1 MVLKVKRKL
10 FKTMICLGLALGV
23 SGCAATS
30 RSGNEGANEVKKLE
44 ASSWSLVAEKEFDFP
59 SYIIGY
65 YNKDSA
71 LSVGYGGQ
79 IYYMNSEA
87 QDWPMAANTS
97 MCRFGLDMVEGTEG
111 TVCYTCGNAGDVTK
125 STDGGKTFVKKAN
138 FGSMEPNQCKLLS
151 FIDENIGLIASSKRL
166 AITKDG
172 AETWAEITTA
182 PEKISALRMES
193 ADKFYFIGEDL
204 NFYKTTDGGV
214 TWESTPLNLPLGE
227 EYLTK
232 IQNLAFSVDG
242 ENTYTVFCVEKET
255 KLLKSY
261 STSDGWATCIE
272 NTVAEFK
279 EPNAVLYL
287 NHDGTVL
294 TNTSVINKK
303 ATVFEKQS

>member
-1 MVLKVKRKL
+1 MVIKLKKKL
-10 FKTMICLGLALGV
+10 FKSLICLGLTLGI

-30 RSGNEGANEVKKLE
+30 GSADGGTNEMKKIE
-44 ASSWSLVAEKEFDFP
+44 ASSWSVIAEKEFDFP

-65 YNKDSA
+65 YNKDNA

-79 IYYMNSEA
+79 IYYMDSES
-87 QDWPMAANTS
+87 QDWPQATNQS

-111 TVCYTCGNAGDVTK
+111 TVCYTCGNAGDVTR
-125 STDGGKTFVKKAN
+125 STDGGKTFVKKTN
-138 FGSMEPNQCKLLS
+138 FGSMEPSQCKLLS
-151 FIDENIGLIASSKRL
+151 FIDENTGVIASSKRL

-172 AETWAEITTA
+172 AETWTEITTA
-182 PEKISALRMES
+182 PEKISAIRMES

-204 NFYKTTDGGV
+204 NFYKTIDGGA
-214 TWESTPLNLPLGE
+214 TWESTPLNLPLGK
-227 EYLTK
+227 EYLTE
-232 IQNLAFSVDG
+232 IQNFAFSVDG
-242 ENTYTVFCVEKET
+242 DNTYTVFCVEKET

-279 EPNAVLYL
+279 APNAVLYL

-303 ATVFEKQS
+303 AIAFEKQL